1 MRTSTM
7 PCLVGS
13 VGAVLVL
20 MTTSPDAQAPSG
32 RPAAPAAPA
41 APQTT
46 GFGIPIEQVQIKTTK
61 ISSNFYTLEGRNNSG
76 VLVGP
81 DGVFLVDSQEAEL
94 GEKLLTAIR
103 QISDGRVRF
112 LVNTHV
118 HLDHTGGNGY
128 FGKMGA
134 VIVAHEELR
143 MRLAQ
148 HNLSA
153 GGGVPEWRPAAP
165 AAALPMVAYR
175 GPTTVRM
182 NGDEVQLIP
191 VPDAHTDGDTMVFF
205 RVADVLMT
213 GDVFRMS
220 GFPNIDRN
228 NGGTIK
234 GTIAGLSAAIDAI
247 GPNTKVVPGHG
258 AVADRATLFAT
269 RDMMIGI
276 QDRVAQ
282 LVRQG
287 KTADEAVA
295 AKPTRLY
302 DAYVPG
308 GTASTADRF
317 VRQIYAEL
325 VGEGTK

>member
-1 MRTSTM
+1 MSTSTIAG
-7 PCLVGS
+7 LVGS

-20 MTTSPDAQAPSG
+20 MTTSLETRAPSSQT
-32 RPAAPAAPA
+32 APPSAPA

-94 GEKLLTAIR
+94 AEKLEAAIK
-103 QISDGRVRF
+103 QISDGRIRF

-118 HLDHTGGNGY
+118 HLDHTGGNGH
-128 FGKMGA
+128 FGRMGVVLMA
-134 VIVAHEELR
+134 REELR
-143 MRLAQ
+143 ARLAQ

-153 GGGVPEWRPAAP
+153 GGVPEWRPPAP
-165 AAALPMVAYR
+165 VVALAMVAYR
-175 GPTTVRM
+175 GLTTVRM
-182 NGDEVQLIP
+182 NGDEVRLIP
-191 VPDAHTDGDTMVFF
+191 VRFAHTDGDTLVHFM
-205 RVADVLMT
+205 VADVLMM

-228 NGGTIK
+228 NGGTVK
-234 GTIAGLSAAIDAI
+234 GTIAALGTAIDAI

-258 AVADRATLFAT
+258 VVADRAMLFAT
-269 RDMMIGI
+269 RDMMIAVR
-276 QDRVAQ
+276 DRVAQ

-287 KTADEAVA
+287 KTPEQVVA
-295 AKPTRLY
+295 AKPTSDY

-308 GTASTADRF
+308 GTASNADRF

-325 VGEGTK
+325 VGESTN